1 MYRLKRAI
9 DLYLPTKNG
18 LLLANLSNQT
28 NNKSDISLHPSF
40 RHTTYRFLDLY
51 QLGSKD
57 AIQKERA
64 RITDEMNRG
73 YFADIKEFKKHG
85 GKVSEANKVI
95 IPAMAAVKF
104 PSIEVNSSDGTNI
117 KLPITC
123 QDKDVVD
130 GKIVVPGVS
139 LVCLSFRAHSQA
151 MIDSWTAPF
160 LNTFNASHDVIRM
173 YEVSMIDSWF
183 LSLRPIKHLL
193 LWTMR
198 KPKPDG
204 TTNNTLSKQTVY
216 AFGDHYYFR
225 KELKILNLLT
235 GYIFLVDRFG
245 RIRWQGSGSTTEEEL
260 ASLLACTSLLLE
272 EK

>member
-9 DLYLPTKNG
+9 DLHLPNPTKNG
-18 LLLANLSNQT
+18 LFLTNLFNQT

-40 RHTTYRFLDLY
+40 RHTTYRFLDFY
-51 QLGSKD
+51 QMGSKD
-57 AIQKERA
+57 AILKERA

-73 YFADIKEFKKHG
+73 YFADIKELKKHG

-95 IPAMAAVKF
+95 IPAMEAVKF

-123 QDKDVVD
+123 QDKQVVD
-130 GKIVVPGVS
+130 GKIVVPGAS
-139 LVCLSFRAHSQA
+139 LVCLSFRAHSQ
-151 MIDSWTAPF
+151 
-160 LNTFNASHDVIRM
+160 
-173 YEVSMIDSWF
+173 VSMIDSWF

-198 KPKPDG
+198 KPKLDG
-204 TTNNTLSKQTVY
+204 TTNNTLSKWTVY